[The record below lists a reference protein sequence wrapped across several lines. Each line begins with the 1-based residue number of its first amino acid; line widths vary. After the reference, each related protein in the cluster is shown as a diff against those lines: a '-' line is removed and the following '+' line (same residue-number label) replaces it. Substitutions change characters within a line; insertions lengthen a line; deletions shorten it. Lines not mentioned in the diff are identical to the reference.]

1 MANNIGRD
9 LAIGKQ
15 GEIIAQQRLLEL
27 FELKTILNADF
38 KNKHYDL
45 ISVEV
50 QPEITFEVKFD
61 IYANRSGNV
70 AIEYLNTRTNLP
82 SGISRTDATYWIH
95 VLSENE
101 VYICATSQLRHF
113 VETAEPH
120 RTIPSGG
127 DNNAMLL
134 LYRKEDIARECFVEI
149 SQFNMTT

>member
-70 AIEYLNTRTNLP
+70 AVETRNCRTNLP

-95 VLSENE
+95 VLNENE
-101 VYICATSQLRHF
+101 VYICATAQLRAF
-113 VETAEPH
+113 VQDVSPL
-120 RTIPSGG
+120 RTIMAGG
-127 DNNAMLL
+127 DGNAVLQ
-134 LYRKEDIARECFVEI
+134 LYRLNDIVDKCFVDIRSFEL
-149 SQFNMTT
+149 TC